1 MKNKKI
7 RVLTIGG
14 GSGQFA
20 LLSALRDI
28 NDIKITSVVSMSD
41 NGGSTG
47 RLRDELGI
55 LPPGDALKCIVA
67 LSPLRDAAQ
76 SILLKR
82 LNGFGKLQG
91 HNAGNMLLT
100 MLSNYT
106 GSFPS
111 AIKTL
116 SEILEI
122 NGTVLPA
129 TTDKATLVAELSDGN
144 RIYGES
150 AIDIP
155 KGEQREKIKEIFLVP
170 HSNNTISV
178 YPPVVEAIKN
188 SDYILIGPGD
198 LFTSIIASLI
208 VPGVKE
214 EIQKTSA
221 KVIFILNIMTKYGET
236 HDFRGHDFV
245 RKLEDTINR
254 QVNGVIYNSRRPVK
268 HLLEKYFSEK
278 ADFVELEKTE
288 KWIGDRAVYDGDLL
302 NTSPGIARHDPQKLS
317 FLIKGIIF
325 KQDSDRNKDT
335 DHHIDFPFAN
345 TDMSSP
351 GSISVQSPKTAHIKP
366 YPG

>member
-1 MKNKKI
+1 MRNKKI

-20 LLSALRDI
+20 LLSALRDLK
-28 NDIKITSVVSMSD
+28 DIEITSVVSMAD

-55 LPPGDALKCIVA
+55 LPPGDVLKCIVA

-82 LNGFGKLQG
+82 LNGNGKLQG

-100 MLSNYT
+100 MLSRYT
-106 GSFPS
+106 GSFPA

-122 NGTVLPA
+122 DGTVLPA
-129 TTDKATLVAELSDGN
+129 TTDKATLVAELSDGS

-155 KGEQREKIKEIFLVP
+155 QGEPRGKIKEMFLVP
-170 HSNNTISV
+170 HFNNTISV
-178 YPPVVEAIKN
+178 YPPVVEAIEN
-188 SDYILIGPGD
+188 SDYIFIGPGD

-214 EIQKTSA
+214 AIQKTSA
-221 KVIFILNIMTKYGET
+221 KIIFISNIMTKFGET
-236 HDFRGHDFV
+236 HNFRGYDFI
-245 RKLEDTINR
+245 RTLEDAIDR
-254 QVNGVIYNSRRPVK
+254 RVHGIIYNIRRPAK
-268 HLLEKYFSEK
+268 HLLEKYLAEK
-278 ADFVELEKTE
+278 AEFVELEKSE
-288 KWIGDRAVYDGDLL
+288 NWIGDRNIYDGDFL
-302 NTSPGIARHDPQKLS
+302 NTSAEIIRHDPQKLS
-317 FLIKGIIF
+317 AQIKRIIF
-325 KQDSDRNKDT
+325 KKDPI
-335 DHHIDFPFAN
+335 H
-345 TDMSSP
+345 
-351 GSISVQSPKTAHIKP
+351 TA
-366 YPG
+366 Y